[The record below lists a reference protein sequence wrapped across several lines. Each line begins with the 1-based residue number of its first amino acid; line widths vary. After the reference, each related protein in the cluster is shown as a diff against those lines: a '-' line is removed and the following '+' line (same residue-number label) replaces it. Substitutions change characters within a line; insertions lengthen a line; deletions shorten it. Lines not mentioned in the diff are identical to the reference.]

1 MFNVGTILERKKPLN
16 DDYDVVK
23 IIGTNPVKG
32 ASTEEWAASGNQGV
46 LVQPIGFGAT
56 RPISFAQI
64 GIEYNVQLEAA
75 DGMPIQETESGS
87 QESPEA
93 HFAKAQAAEAAEQTI
108 AAKKA
113 QQAATSPSTPSPTDS
128 GTGTSTPKPAK
139 R

>member
-1 MFNVGTILERKKPLN
+1 MFNVGTVLERKKALG

-46 LVQPIGFGAT
+46 LIQPTGFGET

-64 GIEYNVQLEAA
+64 GIEYNVKEEAPL
-75 DGMPIQETESGS
+75 GMPITETESGS
-87 QESPEA
+87 QEAPEA
-93 HFAKAQAAEAAEQTI
+93 HFAKEQAQKAAEEAV

-113 QQAATSPSTPSPTDS
+113 EQASKTPSAPSTGNS
-128 GTGTSTPKPAK
+128 GTNPKPTGK
-139 R
+139 TSG